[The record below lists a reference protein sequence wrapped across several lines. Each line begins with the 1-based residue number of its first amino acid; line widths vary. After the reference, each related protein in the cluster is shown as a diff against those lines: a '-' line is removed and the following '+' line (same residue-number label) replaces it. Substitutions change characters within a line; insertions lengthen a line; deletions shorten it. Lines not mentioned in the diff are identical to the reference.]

1 MRNSFLPFRQAERI
15 LFGQGLKIDRKS
27 YYNLARAK
35 SMEISPEGLLA
46 LVAALE
52 RDSCTYRTYWDF
64 VYPLVGGDCNHSN
77 STNQIAVFD
86 LI

>member
-1 MRNSFLPFRQAERI
+1 VVLCQAEH
-15 LFGQGLKIDRKS
+15 
-27 YYNLARAK
+27 RAEQ
-35 SMEISPEGLLA
+35 SITISG
-46 LVAALE
+46 
-52 RDSCTYRTYWDF
+52 